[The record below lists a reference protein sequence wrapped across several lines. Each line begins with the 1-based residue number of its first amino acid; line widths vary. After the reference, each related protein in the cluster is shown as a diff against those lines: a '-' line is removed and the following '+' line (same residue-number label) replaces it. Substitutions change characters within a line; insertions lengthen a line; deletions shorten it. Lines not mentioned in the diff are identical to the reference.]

1 MSPDGLTSVIKKA
14 GTGVLV
20 SMEELECCL
29 RVSGSGGLA
38 PGFPR
43 LGYSSSAS
51 NSRKRWGKEEE
62 EEAGYASV

>member
-1 MSPDGLTSVIKKA
+1 ML
-14 GTGVLV
+14 L
-20 SMEELECCL
+20 CL

-43 LGYSSSAS
+43 LGYSASAS

-62 EEAGYASV
+62 EEAGYASVWGTHIPC